1 MVDVADWWV
10 DGSAYENFMGRWS
23 GRLAPEFVGWLGV
36 ASGLHWLDVG
46 CGTGALTRAIVSR
59 AKPASVVGCDPT
71 QAFIDFAQEN
81 MGSEHVS
88 FVTAGVDSLPHRSGG
103 YDSVTSS
110 FALNFFPDPAGAVG
124 KMRAASTKGGTV
136 SSCVWDYSGRMEFLR
151 VFWDAASRVDP
162 NANLLDEGK
171 RFPVCGRDA
180 LVELFR
186 DAGLRDIRCE
196 PIEIATN
203 FASFEEYW
211 RPFQGGP
218 GPAPSYVASLEEDL
232 RAELSNDLE
241 RALPTEADGSIRL
254 TARAW
259 AVRGSS

>member
-1 MVDVADWWV
+1 MLDVADWWV
-10 DGSAYENFMGRWS
+10 DGSAYEKFMGRWS
-23 GRLAPEFVGWLGV
+23 RLLAREFVEWLGV

-46 CGTGALTRAIVSR
+46 CGTGALTGAIVSR
-59 AKPASVVGCDPT
+59 AEPASVVGCDPT
-71 QAFIDFAQEN
+71 QTFIDFAREN
-81 MGSEHVS
+81 IGSENVS
-88 FVTAGVDSLPHRSGG
+88 FVTAGVDSLPDRSGG

-110 FALNFFPDPAGAVG
+110 FALNFFPDPAAAIER
-124 KMRAASTKGGTV
+124 MRAASTKGGTV

-151 VFWDAASRVDP
+151 LFWDAASRVDP
-162 NANLLDEGK
+162 NAILLDEGS

-196 PIEIATN
+196 PIEIATD

-218 GPAPSYVASLEEDL
+218 GPAPSYVASLEGDL
-232 RAELSNDLE
+232 RAELSADLE
-241 RALPTEADGSIRL
+241 RTLPTEADGSIRL

-259 AVRGSS
+259 CVRGSS